1 MKIFVINLERDN
13 AKREKIQKKMD
24 AENIQVEFFKAIDGL
39 SQKELHN
46 FTGWVDPYN
55 SRYITKGDV
64 GCSMSHYY
72 IWEKIIEEKIEKA
85 IILEDDVEIIDH
97 DFVNKVNNIDKNIEY
112 DLLYLS
118 RNKIT
123 DEKEK
128 ELNEDIVV
136 ASPSYW
142 LCAYVITL
150 EGAKKIKNDIFFNNI
165 TPIDEYLPYLYSNT
179 YLNKTMDIVFGNIPK
194 IKAVAFK
201 NNLLKP
207 EGNAFQISSTFFSEP
222 CDKVR
227 DDILLVTVATDMN
240 DPLKRYISSCKK
252 FGFKPIVLGLGKT
265 WKGGNMAEG
274 PGGGQKII
282 FLQEYLKTLDENKL
296 VVFTDSYDV
305 ICNNNINNLCDI
317 YNKDFSDK
325 IVFATENSCW
335 PDRNLE
341 NFYPKVDNKQNIYLN
356 SGLFMGYS
364 NDIRKLIDKDIR
376 PHEDDQLY
384 YTEEFL
390 YNRRNI
396 ELDYENKLFLCL
408 NGDQE
413 VLRINKSKTQLLINN
428 IPPVFLHGN
437 GPPEIKRRLN
447 YISNYSIGNYNSTY
461 GYKNINKLK
470 DFIPHITIVFEEVI
484 IPCKEVIEGLCNIEY
499 PRDKITFIY
508 LFNKY
513 PEEEII
519 NTFKKVLNSDKD
531 TSNFI
536 LKERTDSHTILET
549 IEFIKG
555 DKVFYIDSSCII
567 KYKNILK
574 ELLSENKSFIGPV
587 LKHNNSLFSNFWGEL
602 GTDNFYKRS
611 ENYINIIQNTERSC
625 WNVPYL
631 AYCFLSD
638 KDFFTQE
645 ILTKNLDK
653 GSGWDMAL
661 CYNLRKTNNFM
672 YALNTHDFGFLTHE
686 EGLKSNY
693 ISFEDLKITNFKGH
707 ETLWKKKYLHKLFD
721 PETIME
727 ETGNNINKIQIF
739 NKLFCKEIIE
749 LVEHKDQWSKGGDTY
764 YDERIGAKENHPTQD
779 IHLKNLGLEEM
790 WKWVVDT
797 IISKLV
803 WNKYKYTYKDI
814 NISFV
819 VKYDMDGQRE
829 LNKHHDSSTFTVN
842 LCLNTDFEGGG
853 CYFIKDNVKCINK
866 DIGSIILH
874 PGKLT
879 HYHEG
884 LPITSG
890 KRFILVSFIN

>member
-1 MKIFVINLERDN
+1 MKIFVINLERDTN
-13 AKREKIQKKMD
+13 KKEKIQKLMD
-24 AENIQVEFFKAIDGL
+24 KANISVEFFKAVDGTTHH
-39 SQKELHN
+39 ENHN
-46 FTGWVDPYN
+46 FTGWVDPYHC
-55 SRYITKGDV
+55 RYVTKGEV
-64 GCSMSHYY
+64 GCALSHYY
-72 IWEKIIEEKIEKA
+72 IWEKIINEKIEKA

-118 RNKIT
+118 RKKIT
-123 DEKEK
+123 DEKE
-128 ELNEDIVV
+128 EDLIEDVVV

-142 LCAYVITL
+142 TCAYVITL

-207 EGNAFQISSTFFSEP
+207 EGNSFQISSTFFSEP

-240 DPLKRYISSCKK
+240 DPLKRYISSCKQ

-265 WKGGNMAEG
+265 WNGGNMAEG

-296 VVFTDSYDV
+296 VIFTDSYDV

-413 VLRINKSKTQLLINN
+413 VLRINKSKSQLLHNN
-428 IPPVFLHGN
+428 IPPIFLHGN

-447 YISNYSIGNYNSTY
+447 YISNYTVSNYNSTY
-461 GYKNINKLK
+461 GYKNINNLK
-470 DFIPHITIVFEEVI
+470 DFIPDITIIFEEIKSPNNDVI
-484 IPCKEVIEGLCNIEY
+484 RGLCNIEY
-499 PRDKITFIY
+499 PRDKINFIY
-508 LFNKY
+508 LYNKI

-519 NTFKKVLNSDKD
+519 NSFKKVLNFD
-531 TSNFI
+531 TNKSNFV
-536 LKERTDSHTILET
+536 LKERTDDKTILET
-549 IEFIKG
+549 TEFIKFN
-555 DKVFYIDSSCII
+555 KVFYINSSCII
-567 KYKNILK
+567 EYSNILK

-587 LKHNNSLFSNFWGEL
+587 MSKENGYFSNFWGDL
-602 GTDNFYKRS
+602 GNDNFYKRS
-611 ENYINIIQNTERSC
+611 ENYFNILQLGERSC

-631 AYCFLSD
+631 GYCFLTD
-638 KDFFTQE
+638 KCNFTRE
-645 ILTKNLDK
+645 NLTNNLEK
-653 GSGWDMAL
+653 GDGWDMAL
-661 CYNLRKTNNFM
+661 CYNLRKSNIFIH
-672 YALNTHDFGFLTHE
+672 ALNTEKFGLLTDE
-686 EGLKSNY
+686 EGVKNSY
-693 ISFEDLKITNFKGH
+693 ISFQNLKITDFKGN
-707 ETLWKKKYLHKLFD
+707 ERAWKEKYFHKNFD

-727 ETGNNINKIQIF
+727 EIGNNVNKIQIF
-739 NKLFCKEIIE
+739 NELFCSEIINV
-749 LVEHKDQWSKGGDTY
+749 VEKDGIWSKGGDRY
-764 YDERIGAKENHPTQD
+764 FDDRIGGLENHPTQD
-779 IHLKNLGLEEM
+779 IHLNKVGLEEM
-790 WKWVVDT
+790 WKWFVDT
-797 IISKLV
+797 FVSKLV
-803 WNKYKYTYKDI
+803 WNKYKYSYKDI

-819 VKYDMDGQRE
+819 VKYDMNGQRE
-829 LNKHHDSSTFTVN
+829 LKSHHDSSTFTVN
-842 LCLNTDFEGGG
+842 LCLNSDFEGGG
-853 CYFIKDNVKCINK
+853 CYFIKDNLKCINK

-879 HYHEG
+879 HYHQG

-890 KRFILVSFIN
+890 KRLILVSFID